1 MEIDYKSSWRQG
13 EMMTKGSKIVSTAEN
28 DFSRGKAIV
37 LVITKRLGASSDGVG
52 SIRTTRLEICRR
64 CQVFF
69 GTRAAAL
76 QKIQDILK
84 ASTIGYMRMVG
95 QPRKGETGLRTMA
108 S

>member
-1 MEIDYKSSWRQG
+1 MVTIGPEVVR
-13 EMMTKGSKIVSTAEN
+13 TAEN
-28 DFSRGKAIV
+28 DLGRREAAVLIFTERFS
-37 LVITKRLGASSDGVG
+37 ASSDGVG
-52 SIRTTRLEICRR
+52 SIQTARLEICRR

-84 ASTIGYMRMVG
+84 ASTIGYMRMAG
-95 QPRKGETGLRTMA
+95 QPRKGETGLRMMA